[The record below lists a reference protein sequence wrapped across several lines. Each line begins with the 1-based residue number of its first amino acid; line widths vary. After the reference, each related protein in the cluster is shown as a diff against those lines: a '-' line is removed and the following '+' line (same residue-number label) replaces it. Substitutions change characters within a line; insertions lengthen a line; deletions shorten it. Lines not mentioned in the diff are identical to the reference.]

1 MTPDEILTAA
11 GIPGGETYWP
21 EQPRKTFSAWGEEI
35 EADGSDY
42 DNKIRTHNITIE
54 LYELMDA
61 PDPQAHTALQDALD
75 DEALRWRKQPR
86 EVDLTL
92 RLYMT
97 IYTYSFLT
105 RR

>member
-1 MTPDEILTAA
+1 MTPDAILEAA

-21 EQPRKTFSAWGEEI
+21 EQPDETFAAWGEEI

-42 DNKIRTHNITIE
+42 DNELRTHNVTIE
-54 LYELMDA
+54 LYELMD
-61 PDPQAHTALQDALD
+61 DPSPEAHTALQAALD
-75 DEALRWRKQPR
+75 AAGAPWRKQAR

-92 RLYMT
+92 RLFMT
-97 IYTYSFLT
+97 IYTYSFLS